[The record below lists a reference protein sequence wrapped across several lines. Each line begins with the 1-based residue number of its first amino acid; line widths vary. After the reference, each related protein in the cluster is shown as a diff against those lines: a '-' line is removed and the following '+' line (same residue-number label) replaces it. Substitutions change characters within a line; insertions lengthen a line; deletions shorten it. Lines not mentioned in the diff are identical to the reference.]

1 MARTEAPEP
10 NLYTKPEDLNEV
22 EKTKLAGV
30 KNGAEVLGTLEQ
42 DFRDFAAGDV
52 GHDTEAL
59 AKSHGIYL
67 EYNRA
72 KTGKEKDWMYMVRL
86 SSPGGGPFT
95 RDTWRVIDEISRKYT
110 PAPNGVASI
119 RLTTRQNV
127 QFHWIKKED
136 LVKVVSEVAKTGFLG
151 LNGCGDNT
159 RNVMACP
166 LSRYSTLFNGV
177 DEGHRLGKYFEL
189 PASAHIQIFAIDPNT
204 VRFDGSKVTEPRAES
219 YDYGP
224 QLLNRKFKIAVS
236 AVHRDPES
244 GLIETDNCVEAR
256 TNDMSYAPIVENG
269 KVVAF
274 QVYIGGGQG
283 ERNGKASSSMLG
295 LPVGIFTPDNLLK
308 GLHSIVKVHEETGD
322 RANRHWARL
331 KYSVWAKGIPWYQD
345 RIREKGAVFEQPNPE
360 HDIGPRRMHHGW
372 STQESNGKLAYGLY
386 VECGRLVDRTGS
398 GDDEGTGAGST
409 AGNAEKLQTLVRDV
423 MEKFDTELLI
433 TPNQD
438 LLFSNIE
445 PAAKKDFE
453 AFIHDPKYSYGTRN
467 GKKYSKLRLLSGAC
481 VGLPTC
487 RLSYTDSEQFEP
499 ELIDT
504 LEEMGYGELSE
515 SIGITGCE
523 RQCFRPG
530 TKSIGWVGQGPNMY
544 MLKLG
549 GSEDGRYQG
558 IPLSDGE
565 KLYFRQVKR
574 NEVAVVCATLFD
586 HYLANKQEGEDFGM
600 FVRRLGQPAILDF
613 LKTHEKTAPIAAKT
627 APAPFIPEPKFLGH

>member
-1 MARTEAPEP
+1 MARTEAPQP
-10 NLYTKPEDLNEV
+10 NLNTKPEDFNDV

-30 KNGAEVLGTLEQ
+30 RNGAEVLGTLEQ

-86 SSPGGGPFT
+86 SSPAGGPFT
-95 RDTWRVIDEISRKYT
+95 RDTWRVIDEVSRKYT

-127 QFHWIKKED
+127 QFHWIKKEN
-136 LVKVVSEVAKTGFLG
+136 LVNVVRDIAATGFLG

-177 DEGHRLGKYFEL
+177 EAGHQLGKYFEL
-189 PASAHIQIFAIDPNT
+189 PASAHLQIFAIDPNVT
-204 VRFDGSKVTEPRAES
+204 RFDGSKASEPREKHFE
-219 YDYGP
+219 YGP
-224 QLLNRKFKIAVS
+224 QLLNRKFKIGVS
-236 AVHRDPES
+236 AVHRDPET
-244 GLIETDNCVEAR
+244 GAIEYDNCVEAR
-256 TNDMSYAPIVENG
+256 TNDLSYGPIVENG
-269 KVVAF
+269 RVVAY

-295 LPVGIFTPDNLLK
+295 LPLGVFAPEHLLH
-308 GLHSIVKVHEETGD
+308 GLDSIVKVHQETGD
-322 RANRHWARL
+322 RENRHWARL
-331 KYSVWAKGIPWYQD
+331 KYSVWAQGIPWYQD
-345 RIREKGAVFEQPNPE
+345 RIREKGAVFEQPNPD

-372 STQESNGKLAYGLY
+372 NVQESNGKYVYGLY

-423 MEKFDTELLI
+423 MNTFDTELLI

-438 LLFSNIE
+438 LLFTNID
-445 PAAKKDFE
+445 KDQKAEFE
-453 AFIHDPKYSYGTRN
+453 AFIHDAKYSYGTRN

-504 LEEMGYGELSE
+504 LEAMGYGDLSE

-549 GSEDGRYQG
+549 GSEDARFQG
-558 IPLSDGE
+558 IPMSDGE

-600 FVRRLGQPAILDF
+600 FIRRLGHANVLEF
-613 LKTHEKTAPIAAKT
+613 LKTNEKTAPIAAKT
-627 APAPFIPEPKFLGH
+627 APAPFIPEPQFLGH